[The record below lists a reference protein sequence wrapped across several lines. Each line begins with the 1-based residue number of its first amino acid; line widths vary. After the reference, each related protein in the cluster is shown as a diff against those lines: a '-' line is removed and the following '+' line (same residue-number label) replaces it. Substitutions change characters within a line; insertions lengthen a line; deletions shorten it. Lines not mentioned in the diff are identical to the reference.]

1 MNTSSQVILTCC
13 YSMLLLIVA
22 WLLDV
27 LGRHGSRMSR
37 EWKTT
42 NFVYHN
48 DRDGWKCHEDH
59 WLWPASF
66 DPQKRVVRYRGQH
79 EICGRCPVK
88 DTCSPTV
95 PAREVTMPIDPWP
108 YSEAGLFHRGMTVCA
123 MVAALAL
130 PVGMF
135 FVARSVAEVV
145 ALVATIAIVCL
156 ALVPTA
162 ASMRHRPVD
171 IPEGLPL
178 ETSVSDTGMAQE
190 DGRVRVFGVHGQ
202 ATTDRAG
209 DGPIASLRDTGPA
222 GDPDAPGI
230 ARSSRQ
236 LWPRLK
242 HGACLTRTGITAA
255 STSAGAGHE

>member
-1 MNTSSQVILTCC
+1 
-13 YSMLLLIVA
+13 
-22 WLLDV
+22 
-27 LGRHGSRMSR
+27 
-37 EWKTT
+37 
-42 NFVYHN
+42 
-48 DRDGWKCHEDH
+48 
-59 WLWPASF
+59 
-66 DPQKRVVRYRGQH
+66 
-79 EICGRCPVK
+79 
-88 DTCSPTV
+88 
-95 PAREVTMPIDPWP
+95 MPIDPWP

-209 DGPIASLRDTGPA
+209 DEADRL
-222 GDPDAPGI
+222 I
-230 ARSSRQ
+230 ARYGSR
-236 LWPRLK
+236 WRS
-242 HGACLTRTGITAA
+242 GRTRYRSVEQAA
-255 STSAGAGHE
+255 VAKAEARSVLDQDRYYRGVDVSRSRA

>member
-1 MNTSSQVILTCC
+1 MSPSLQVVLTCC
-13 YSMLLLIVA
+13 YSLFLLTVA

-27 LGRHGSRMSR
+27 LGRHSARMSR

-42 NFVYHN
+42 NFVYHD

-88 DTCSPTV
+88 DTCSPTMT
-95 PAREVTMPIDPWP
+95 AREVTMPVDPWP
-108 YSEAGLFHRGMTVCA
+108 YSEAGLFHRGMTVCV

-130 PVGMF
+130 PGGML
-135 FVARSVAEVV
+135 FVARTVAEVV
-145 ALVATIAIVCL
+145 TLIATIAIVCL

-162 ASMRHRPVD
+162 ASMRRRPVD

-178 ETSVSDTGMAQE
+178 EAL
-190 DGRVRVFGVHGQ
+190 
-202 ATTDRAG
+202 
-209 DGPIASLRDTGPA
+209 SL
-222 GDPDAPGI
+222 I
-230 ARSSRQ
+230 
-236 LWPRLK
+236 
-242 HGACLTRTGITAA
+242 HI
-255 STSAGAGHE
+255 